1 MTDDQQIM
9 VNFVHPTDST
19 QVLTATVGRGSTAN
33 YLLDQLV
40 RSGFMPAAPH
50 NSAYK
55 LVDPNTHRELGDHQT
70 LAQAGVAPNTTLGV
84 MGAYVGASAVG
95 GAGLDTR

>member
-1 MTDDQQIM
+1 MPDDQIT

-19 QVLTATVGRGSTAN
+19 QVLTATVGRASTPH

-40 RSGFMPAAPH
+40 RSGFMPDPPH
-50 NSAYK
+50 SAAYK

-70 LAQAGVAPNTTLGV
+70 LVQAGVAPNATLSV
-84 MGAYVGASAVG
+84 MGAYVGAHR
-95 GAGLDTR
+95 DRP